1 MTYNPAVPLN
11 SDSPSLLPGQCQA
24 NFTRLQTLLGA
35 DHQFN
40 LTATADDGFHNLIHM
55 LPQAPTGA
63 LAGVG
68 RLYVKTVAGVV
79 QLTYMTSAGVEY
91 QITPA
96 ASAAGI
102 FAAVN
107 FNGIDLT
114 IRSQTNVS
122 SVTRAA
128 ASSSGAYA
136 INFTAPAANANYIV
150 VATGQRKDSAANRG
164 VTGFVISANS
174 YGVSQTIN
182 KVNIGFKAASSDA
195 DFQDVLMGNVLIYQ
209 V

>member
-40 LTATADDGFHNLIHM
+40 LSAAANDGYHNLIHM
-55 LPQAPTGA
+55 LPQAPVGA
-63 LAGVG
+63 LAGTG
-68 RLYVKTVAGVV
+68 RLYIKIVSGVA
-79 QLTYMTSAGVEY
+79 QLFYMTSAGTEY

-96 ASAAGI
+96 ASAAGV

-107 FNGIDLT
+107 FNGT
-114 IRSQTNVS
+114 GAPSIRSQTNVAS
-122 SVTRAA
+122 IARLSGFSSGGYRITFTTPASNNNYIVSVTGQRNDSDNDRPVGGFVI
-128 ASSSGAYA
+128 ASSS
-136 INFTAPAANANYIV
+136 
-150 VATGQRKDSAANRG
+150 
-164 VTGFVISANS
+164 
-174 YGVSQTIN
+174 YGTSQTTTRLD
-182 KVNIGFKAASSDA
+182 VGFTRDTS
-195 DFQDVLMGNVLIYQ
+195 FQDVLMGNVIIYQ